1 VSAGAEVASAV
12 AAAHRREWAFVL
24 ASTARVATD
33 LAAAEEAVQD
43 AYASALATWDDRGI
57 PDNPGAWLTTAARR
71 RALDL
76 RRRAAVADRALP
88 HLLPPEQEDD
98 EVPGVFPD
106 DRLRLVFTC
115 CHPALPEDAQVALTM
130 RLVCGL
136 STAEVARAFLVS
148 EPTMAARIT
157 RAKKRIAA
165 AGVPYEAP
173 APHELPERLESVLS
187 VVHLV
192 FTTGHTAPAGADLM
206 RRGLAERA
214 LELALLL
221 RQLLPDEPEV
231 AGLLALILLT
241 DARRHARVDEDGVP
255 VLMADQDRDRWD
267 SDDIRAGLRALQ
279 QAFDLGR
286 PGRFTLMAAIAA
298 VHDEA
303 PGWAATDWVQIRGL
317 YDVLLDVWSSPIV
330 ALNRAIAVGFADG
343 PESGLAELD
352 RLASEPLLA
361 GYGYFAAARA
371 DFLAR
376 LDRTGEARDAYEEA
390 LLLTGNTAERR
401 LLERKLSA
409 LPAT

>member
-1 VSAGAEVASAV
+1 
-12 AAAHRREWAFVL
+12 
-24 ASTARVATD
+24 
-33 LAAAEEAVQD
+33 
-43 AYASALATWDDRGI
+43 
-57 PDNPGAWLTTAARR
+57 
-71 RALDL
+71 
-76 RRRAAVADRALP
+76 
-88 HLLPPEQEDD
+88 
-98 EVPGVFPD
+98 
-106 DRLRLVFTC
+106 
-115 CHPALPEDAQVALTM
+115 
-130 RLVCGL
+130 
-136 STAEVARAFLVS
+136 
-148 EPTMAARIT
+148 
-157 RAKKRIAA
+157 
-165 AGVPYEAP
+165 
-173 APHELPERLESVLS
+173 
-187 VVHLV
+187 VHLV